1 MAVQQPTDI
10 PRPWASNGGQYTQVP
25 DTTSDAGRASWSVGF
40 PPETSLPVAQGGIP
54 PNRLD
59 FQGVLNALS
68 AHAVFKQA
76 GGTYAWNSGTA
87 YPKGAVVLYTDGK
100 LYCATQNTNAG
111 DSPTGSKWTAV
122 VLGNATGDFV
132 TQAALTQA
140 LSAYLLKSG
149 GTMTGPIKTAD
160 GVLATADDVNT
171 LLILNGQDWQDSAH
185 LALRGSNW
193 TPPASAP
200 QSVAG
205 SAELIAGTTQA
216 NLARFTVQPKTAE
229 HPNGQ
234 ALLDGLALLFAPVIS
249 SNANGSWVRLG
260 QLQLCWGE
268 STTGTSHNFPQAFSA
283 KPAMVASMD
292 NGAGD
297 PASTSSLTA
306 TAFTIVNKNRND
318 YDGDSTSSACWIAIG
333 PWS

>member
-1 MAVQQPTDI
+1 MAVQQPSDI

-25 DTTSDAGRASWSVGF
+25 DTTSDAGRASWSQGF

-76 GGTYAWNSGTA
+76 GGNYAWNNATA

-100 LYCATQNTNAG
+100 LYCATQDTNSG
-111 DSPTGSKWTAV
+111 DAPTGAKWTPV

-149 GTMTGPIKTAD
+149 GTMTGNLDFASGKGITTAGGARLEVNSKGIALMED
-160 GVLATADDVNT
+160 IPTATV
-171 LLILNGQDWQDSAH
+171 
-185 LALRGSNW
+185 
-193 TPPASAP
+193 
-200 QSVAG
+200 
-205 SAELIAGTTQA
+205 
-216 NLARFTVQPKTAE
+216 
-229 HPNGQ
+229 
-234 ALLDGLALLFAPVIS
+234 S
-249 SNANGSWVRLG
+249 SNTNGFWMRLG
-260 QLQLCWGE
+260 QLQICWGE

-306 TAFTIVNKNRND
+306 TAFTIVNRNRND
-318 YDGDSTSSACWIAIG
+318 YDGDSTSYACWIAIG
-333 PWS
+333 PWY